1 VKYYN
6 RGIVAHLTAAI
17 DLLDDDHLLF
27 ENIQGQGPIDIVRIN
42 IKTGKVD
49 LFDVKCDDDKRHRKR
64 YSSEI
69 QKKLGVKNYYVNLH
83 KRTKRVE
90 GKVEKL

>member
-1 VKYYN
+1 MKYYN

-17 DLLDDDHLLF
+17 ELLDDDHLLF
-27 ENIQGQGPIDIVRIN
+27 ENFQGQGPIDIVRIN
-42 IKTGKVD
+42 INTGKVE
-49 LFDVKCDDDKRHRKR
+49 LYDVKCDHDKRHRKR
-64 YSSEI
+64 YQTEI

-83 KRTKRVE
+83 KRTKRVD

>member
-1 VKYYN
+1 MKYYN

-49 LFDVKCDDDKRHRKR
+49 LFDVKCDDDKRHRKS
-64 YSSEI
+64 YLSEI

-83 KRTKRVE
+83 KRTKRLE

>member
-64 YSSEI
+64 YLSEI

>member
-1 VKYYN
+1 MKYYN

-27 ENIQGQGPIDIVRIN
+27 ENIQGQGPIDIDRIN
-42 IKTGKVD
+42 IKTGEVELYD
-49 LFDVKCDDDKRHRKR
+49 LKCDDDKRHRKR

>member
-1 VKYYN
+1 MKYYN

-42 IKTGKVD
+42 IKTGEVE
-49 LFDVKCDDDKRHRKR
+49 LYDVKCDDDKRHRKR
-64 YSSEI
+64 YLSEI

>member
-1 VKYYN
+1 MKYYN

-64 YSSEI
+64 YLSEI
-69 QKKLGVKNYYVNLH
+69 QKTLGVKNYYVNLH

>member
-1 VKYYN
+1 MKYYN

-17 DLLDDDHLLF
+17 ELLDDDHLLF
-27 ENIQGQGPIDIVRIN
+27 ENFQGQGPIDIVRIN
-42 IKTGKVD
+42 INTGKVE
-49 LFDVKCDDDKRHRKR
+49 LYDVKCDDDKRHRKR
-64 YSSEI
+64 YQSEI

-83 KRTKRVE
+83 KRTKRVA

>member
-1 VKYYN
+1 MKYYN

-27 ENIQGQGPIDIVRIN
+27 QNIQGQGPIDIVRIN

-64 YSSEI
+64 YLSEI